1 MEAHNVV
8 PRFTVS
14 CAANLPGVLHSL
26 EPCII
31 GDEKMRRR
39 NNVVKFRLA
48 YDLDL
53 LCNPIEN
60 LDAFT
65 LKNEMQNIQS
75 V

>member
-1 MEAHNVV
+1 MWS

-39 NNVVKFRLA
+39 NNVVKFRLSDDEIFING
-48 YDLDL
+48 YEEKIKFKDL
-53 LCNPIEN
+53 EEYTK
-60 LDAFT
+60 AH
-65 LKNEMQNIQS
+65 
-75 V
+75 